1 MPYAIKHAQDPGGCC
16 TMLPCCGSK
25 ESVSEEDG
33 APRKKLKK
41 RVKRS
46 CRDLCCLFMFT
57 LYWIVML
64 SIATVSARAHT
75 ATPCLT
81 PRGGLRYDWSSP

>member
-1 MPYAIKHAQDPGGCC
+1 
-16 TMLPCCGSK
+16 MLPCCGSK

-64 SIATVSARAHT
+64 SIATVGTGRCAVHA
-75 ATPCLT
+75 ACLPDST
-81 PRGGLRYDWSSP
+81 SVRQSYKIQYNIMRTQC